1 VIVSTARRLRW
12 PDWLAELVNG
22 YATAAPNRQVLIGLA
37 AAAAVA
43 ISLFSAPNLSGILGA
58 ALALVMLTIAVIDGR
73 RFIIPNE
80 LNVAGLGLAIVNAV
94 VVEPEAILTSVT
106 WAGIRGSAFLLIF
119 FGIRSAYKWMR
130 GREGI
135 GLGDV
140 KLAGVAGCWLDW
152 SIMPIAIEVAVGT
165 ALSVYLLRQLSFGRP
180 IRATSRLPFG
190 MFFAPAIW
198 LCWLLQAVLAPF

>member
-1 VIVSTARRLRW
+1 VIVATARRLRW
-12 PDWLAELVNG
+12 PDWLAELANS
-22 YATAAPNRQVLIGLA
+22 YATAAPNRQLLIGLVA
-37 AAAAVA
+37 VAAVA
-43 ISLFSAPNLSGILGA
+43 ISLITAPNVSGILGA

-80 LNVAGLGLAIVNAV
+80 LNVAGLGLAIVNAIV
-94 VVEPEAILTSVT
+94 QEPEAIVTSVA
-106 WAGIRGSAFLLIF
+106 WAGIRGATFLLIF
-119 FGIRSAYKWMR
+119 FGIRSGYKRMR

-152 SIMPIAIEVAVGT
+152 TMMPIAIEIAVGA
-165 ALSVYLLRQLSFGRP
+165 ALSVYLLRHLSLGRP

-198 LCWLLQAVLAPF
+198 LCWLLQAILTPF